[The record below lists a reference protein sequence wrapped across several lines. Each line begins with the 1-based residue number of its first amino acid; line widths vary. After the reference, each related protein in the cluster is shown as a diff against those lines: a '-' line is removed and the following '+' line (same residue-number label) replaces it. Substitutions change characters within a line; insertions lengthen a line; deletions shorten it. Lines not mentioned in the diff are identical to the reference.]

1 MRRRRIR
8 VLVALLAAVLAGIA
22 TAVALA
28 AIPDSNGVIHGCY
41 TTAGGSLRVVNASS
55 ECFVTETPLDWG
67 VEGPAGAA
75 GSQGPQGLPGVA
87 GDEGPVGPQGPTG
100 PAGAD
105 GVIGPTGPAGPEGE
119 LGPTGS
125 AGPEGEMGPTGPA
138 GADGLPGVAGPQGA
152 PGPIG
157 PSDAFASSTPRTM
170 RLRRSPKI
178 VERLDLDA
186 GAHVLLA
193 KVVLS
198 QRARRSTRV
207 MCTLGVGS
215 GLDRSMVRLVPAPA
229 ATTVHLLLAADPG
242 APAVALL
249 RCRHYSPA
257 SARVFAANVQL
268 TAIKLSTLTVQ

>member
-1 MRRRRIR
+1 MHRRRIR

-41 TTAGGSLRVVNASS
+41 ATASGSLRVVNASS

-87 GDEGPVGPQGPTG
+87 GDQGPVGPQGPTG

-105 GVIGPTGPAGPEGE
+105 GV
-119 LGPTGS
+119 
-125 AGPEGEMGPTGPA
+125 
-138 GADGLPGVAGPQGA
+138 PGVAGPQGA

-170 RLRRSPKI
+170 RLRRSPKT

-198 QRARRSTRV
+198 QSARRSTRV

-242 APAVALL
+242 APAAALL